1 MEEKDM
7 VHMTINGTEVD
18 TPEDRTILQAARTL
32 GIKIPTLCH
41 HDALSAYGSCRLCI
55 VEIKKRGRSKIVTS
69 CNHPVEKGVEVFT
82 DSEAV
87 LAHRKM
93 LMELLLARC
102 PEVGI
107 VREMARRMGVEKP
120 RFPQAKHDCILCGLC
135 VRVCDERIG
144 ASAISFVNRGVDEDV
159 SAPFNISSESCI
171 GCGAC
176 VNVCP
181 TGAITMDEIQGLL
194 KIDRFKTAK
203 QLRQC
208 PSCKKYYATELHLGW
223 IENRLRP
230 QSMAAAL
237 CIDCRRAKNAQN
249 SRMACAVQ
257 RKASG
262 TEGRNGIGTATG
274 N

>member
-1 MEEKDM
+1 MI
-7 VHMTINGTEVD
+7 HMTINGTEVD
-18 TPEDRTILQAARTL
+18 APEEQTILQAARTL

-41 HDALSAYGSCRLCI
+41 HDALSPYGSCRLCI

-69 CNHPVEKGVEVFT
+69 CNYPAEKGIEVFT
-82 DSEAV
+82 DSEEV

-102 PEVGI
+102 PDVGV
-107 VREMARRMGVEKP
+107 VREMARRMGIEKT

-159 SAPFNISSESCI
+159 SAPFDISSESCI

-176 VNVCP
+176 VRVCP
-181 TGAITMDEIQGLL
+181 TGAITMEVVQGFM
-194 KIDRFKTAK
+194 KINRFKTAK
-203 QLRQC
+203 QLHQC
-208 PSCKKYYATELHLGW
+208 PSCKKYCATELHLGW
-223 IENRLRP
+223 IEDRLGP

-237 CIDCRRAKNAQN
+237 CTDCKRTRNAQ
-249 SRMACAVQ
+249 SALMVHALQ
-257 RKASG
+257 RKAPVA
-262 TEGRNGIGTATG
+262 EGRNGVAG
-274 N
+274 

>member
-1 MEEKDM
+1 M

-18 TPEDRTILQAARTL
+18 APEDQTILQAAKAL

-69 CNHPVEKGVEVFT
+69 CNHPVEKGMEVFT
-82 DSEAV
+82 DSKTV
-87 LAHRKM
+87 LTHRKM

-107 VREMARRMGVEKP
+107 IREMAQHMGVEKP
-120 RFPQAKHDCILCGLC
+120 RFPQGTKSDCILCGLC
-135 VRVCDERIG
+135 VRVCDEKIG

-159 SAPFNISSESCI
+159 SAPFNISSETCI

-176 VNVCP
+176 VSVCP
-181 TGAITMDEIQGLL
+181 TGAITMDQIQGLL
-194 KIDRFKTAK
+194 KINKFKTAK

-208 PSCKKYYATELHLGW
+208 PSCKEYYATELHLGW
-223 IENRLRP
+223 IENRLGP
-230 QSMAAAL
+230 QSMSAAL
-237 CIDCRRAKNAQN
+237 CTDCKRAKNAQSN
-249 SRMACAVQ
+249 RMAYAFQ

-262 TEGRNGIGTATG
+262 TEKRNGAGAAT
-274 N
+274 